1 MRLASIHLY
10 PVKSLRG
17 VDVTT
22 AAVEPWGLRH
32 DRRWLLLN
40 PDGTYLTAREEHR
53 MLGVGAM
60 PRDGGAVAVTGLD
73 GTTLEV
79 KEPVDGE
86 FAPTATSR
94 LDTVRLAAPEAHEW
108 FSAQFGRP
116 LRLGWL
122 DDPRRRSV
130 SEQHGGLPGDIVNLS
145 DVGPLLLTTTASLRQ
160 LNDWI
165 AEGAVARGEEMP
177 EPLPMSRF
185 RPSVVVDAARVAFA
199 EDGWKQVRIGEVV
212 FRVFG
217 TCDRCVLTTIDAQTY
232 RTGKEP
238 IRTLSRHRKW
248 DGKVYFG
255 VWLVPQGEG
264 TISVGDEVTG
274 TA

>member
-1 MRLASIHLY
+1 MHLY

-17 VDVTT
+17 VDVPHAT
-22 AAVEPWGLRH
+22 VEPWGLRG

-40 PDGTYLTAREEHR
+40 PDGTYLTARDEHR
-53 MLGVGAM
+53 MLGVTAT
-60 PRDGGAVAVTGLD
+60 PADDGAVRLVGLD
-73 GTTLEV
+73 GATLKV
-79 KEPVDGE
+79 TPPVDGE
-86 FAPTATSR
+86 FTATSTSR
-94 LDTVRLAAPEAHEW
+94 LETVRLAAPEAHEW

-130 SEQHGGLPGDIVNLS
+130 SEQHGGLPGDVVNLA
-145 DVGPLLLTTTASLRQ
+145 DVGPLLLTTAASLGR

-165 AEGAVARGEEMP
+165 AEGAVERGEQLP

-185 RPSVVVDAARVAFA
+185 RPSVIVDGDQAPFA
-199 EDGWKQVRIGEVV
+199 EDGWDGVRIGGVE
-212 FRVFG
+212 FRVSG
-217 TCDRCVLTTIDAQTY
+217 TCDRCVLTTIDARTY

-238 IRTLSRHRKW
+238 IRTLSRHRKR

-255 VWLVPQGEG
+255 VWLVPQGNG
-264 TISVGDEVTG
+264 TIAVGDEVTPL
-274 TA
+274 